1 MDLPADAPKTD
12 RELLLQI
19 NQNVDNLRQ
28 KLEGQDGNGGLCKIV
43 MVQEIRLTELE
54 KWRIYQ
60 TGILILLIALITG
73 RYIFGPTSIPI
84 VP

>member
-1 MDLPADAPKTD
+1 MPDIPADAPKTD

-19 NQNVDNLRQ
+19 HQDVIHLRQ
-28 KLEGQDGNGGLCKIV
+28 KIEGQDGICDIQKRQQ
-43 MVQEIRLTELE
+43 QEIDELK

-60 TGILILLIALITG
+60 TVLLIALIALITG
-73 RYIFGPTSIPI
+73 RYVFGPTSIPI